1 MSNYTEVN
9 RYFAGRLDLM
19 PRADERV
26 TKFEKTTE
34 GNIAVVYTG
43 REKTRVM
50 RLELKAGEWVVA
62 CDFTMPTPKGLV
74 PAQSRISGDPEFHF
88 TEEPFTAKVPL
99 THHQKALRYYN
110 LLGW

>member
-1 MSNYTEVN
+1 MSNLTEVN

-34 GNIAVVYTG
+34 GNIAVVYSG
-43 REKTRVM
+43 RKKTRVM

-62 CDFTMPTPKGLV
+62 CDFTMPTPQGPVVAKKD
-74 PAQSRISGDPEFHF
+74 RISGEPEFHF
-88 TEEPFTAKVPL
+88 TKEPVTAKVPL

-110 LLGW
+110 L